1 MFAAAAV
8 AAAGCESGIEERPR
22 PMPEVNESEVEFA
35 MPADATRTA
44 LEGDG
49 KTTRWVVGDKIAL
62 WAQDNASGEYVAEG
76 VQFMLRHFS
85 PTYTHAFFAGNIAAQ
100 NEESEYTYY
109 MCSPMPKSS
118 VGTSV
123 TYTLPAEQNG
133 IYEGVRNGETYTT
146 YDIMVSEPVVSG
158 ALTTGQQMELNTK
171 FLHQMHALKITVPE
185 GRNLFKENG
194 SSKFY
199 ELEISF
205 PAGCT
210 VAGDITFDVAN
221 PDATPTYSNTSN
233 VIRVT
238 SNEGFDAGS
247 EIWVFVLPGS
257 VNGDIAYHVRGVR
270 RRSEFANNALSKQLE
285 RGHVTP
291 IKMRIPEIYPL
302 YTAVHFSIDQNHLGE
317 EFNKFDVYDANNNH
331 MGTFER
337 NASNKY
343 SVDYEGEFDAD
354 QYDNTN
360 WRIVFDS
367 EHAIVET
374 VVNLGDMTDYTEH
387 SRWMNVPYLFSENFS
402 TIQSYSRDV
411 VTNAQGTTVTAYDLS
426 QSTYGL
432 SSGWTGAR
440 TGGEAGKSIR
450 VGSRVDRVW
459 GYTHTYGRLDSPTIS
474 ALKEDA
480 TVNVT
485 VSFNYSG
492 GRDGDSGYSPKAVCG
507 YTQTSGL
514 IDGSSGSFSSDED
527 KWNNIDGYNLIPSI
541 STSGSYSNIT
551 QTMTYTIA
559 NCSNSHR
566 LSWQI
571 RATGEGGLISN
582 GNQWMFIDNVRVQI
596 IP

>member
-8 AAAGCESGIEERPR
+8 AAGCERGIEEIPR
-22 PMPEVNESEVEFA
+22 PMPDVGEGEVEFA

-76 VQFMLRHFS
+76 VQFMLRYFS
-85 PTYTHAFFAGNIAAQ
+85 PTYTYAFFAGNIAAQ

-118 VGTSV
+118 VGTRV

-133 IYEGVRNGETYTT
+133 IYEGVRNGDAYTT
-146 YDIMVSEPVVSG
+146 YDIMVAEPVVTGS
-158 ALTTGQQMELNTK
+158 LTTGQQVELNTK

-199 ELEISF
+199 ELEVSF
-205 PAGCT
+205 PEGCA

-238 SNEGFDAGS
+238 NNEGFDAGS

-302 YTAVHFSIDQNHLGE
+302 YTAVHFSIDQNYLGE

-387 SRWMNVPYLFSENFS
+387 SRWMNVPYLLSENFS
-402 TIQSYSRDV
+402 TLGD
-411 VTNAQGTTVTAYDLS
+411 YDDKA
-426 QSTYGL
+426 T
-432 SSGWTGAR
+432 TGA
-440 TGGEAGKSIR
+440 KSLDLP
-450 VGSRVDRVW
+450 GWSASRSICKSGVIQLAPFYAIIGR
-459 GYTHTYGRLDSPTIS
+459 YQSRLDSAPIS
-474 ALKEDA
+474 SIKKNANIRISFDA
-480 TVNVT
+480 NNNISKKADAPLQLGYGTTQGAIESGTAVEQLITTETVNK
-485 VSFNYSG
+485 
-492 GRDGDSGYSPKAVCG
+492 GDSR
-507 YTQTSGL
+507 T
-514 IDGSSGSFSSDED
+514 I
-527 KWNNIDGYNLIPSI
+527 
-541 STSGSYSNIT
+541 
-551 QTMTYTIA
+551 TYTI
-559 NCSNSHR
+559 NNFPKNGR
-566 LSWQI
+566 LAWRTELQGSW
-571 RATGEGGLISN
+571 TTYNYVG
-582 GNQWMFIDNVRVQI
+582 IDNIIVQI